1 MSSLYTKIKI
11 IYMKT
16 TFCRSC
22 HSKKLQKAFNLG
34 SQKLSGIF
42 PKSANQENIPQGS
55 LAMIF
60 CNNCKL
66 LQLEN
71 SFDANIMYGKNYGYM
86 SALNNSMIQH
96 LYKKSLNLKKITNL
110 VRGDLIIDI
119 GSNDGTFL
127 SFFSNKFNLI
137 GVDPTIKK
145 LGRLYRKDI
154 KKFPYFFNK
163 DLITNNFDKKVK
175 LVTSISM
182 FYDLEN
188 PVKFVED
195 IYDILDENGLWHLEQ
210 SYMPMMLKNNSYDT
224 ICHEH
229 LEYYSLKSIKY
240 IFDKVGFKIIDL
252 EFNEIN
258 GGSFALT
265 LVKKSNK
272 KFTEIKHLIDWL
284 LKKEELFNYNS
295 IKSFKNFFENIKKHK
310 KIFKEL
316 LLNLKDM
323 NKSVIGYGASTKGN
337 IILQYCGIDSNL
349 VPFIGEVNKYKYNK
363 YTPGSKIKIISE
375 KKARSLNPDYFLV
388 LPWHFK
394 NYIIRKERKFYK
406 NRSKLIFPLPDIDII

>member
-1 MSSLYTKIKI
+1 MLYISN
-11 IYMKT
+11 MKKRK
-16 TFCRSC
+16 CRSC
-22 HSKKLQKAFNLG
+22 SNRNLKAAFDIG

-42 PKSANQENIPQGS
+42 PDNKTQKNVPEGS
-55 LAMIF
+55 LAMVF
-60 CNNCKL
+60 CDNCKL

-71 SFDANIMYGKNYGYM
+71 SFDANIMYGNNYGYM

-96 LYKKSLNLKKITNL
+96 LNKKARNLKKITDL
-110 VRGDLIIDI
+110 KQGDLVLDI

-137 GVDPTIKK
+137 GIDPTINK
-145 LGRLYRKDI
+145 LGGLYRKDI
-154 KKFPYFFNK
+154 SKFPNFFTK
-163 DLITNNFDKKVK
+163 ELITRNFPKKVK
-175 LVTSISM
+175 LITSISM
-182 FYDLEN
+182 FYDLEDTI
-188 PVKFVED
+188 KFAED

-229 LEYYSLKSIKY
+229 LEYYSLRSIKY
-240 IFDKVGFKIIDL
+240 IFDKVGFKIVDL

-265 LVKKSNK
+265 VAKKKNI
-272 KFTEIKHLIDWL
+272 KFKEIKYLIDWL
-284 LKKEELFNYNS
+284 LKKEDLFNYNS
-295 IKSFKNFFENIKKHK
+295 MKSFKNFFENTKKHRT
-310 KIFKEL
+310 IFKEL
-316 LLNLKDM
+316 LLNLNDM
-323 NKSVIGYGASTKGN
+323 KKSVIGYGASTKGN

-349 VPFIGEVNKYKYNK
+349 VPFIGEVNKFKYNK

-375 KKARSLNPDYFLV
+375 RKARALNPDYFLV

-394 NYIIRKERKFYK
+394 NHIVRKEGKFSK
-406 NRSKLIFPLPDIDII
+406 SKRKLIFPLPDIDII